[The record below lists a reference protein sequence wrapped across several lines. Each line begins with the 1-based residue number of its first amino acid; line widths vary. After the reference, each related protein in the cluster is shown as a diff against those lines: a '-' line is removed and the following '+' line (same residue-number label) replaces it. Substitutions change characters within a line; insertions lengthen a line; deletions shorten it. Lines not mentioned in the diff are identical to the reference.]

1 MSDTFA
7 QNPKLV
13 ELTNANNMTVTIMD
27 WGATIHSIK
36 VPVNG
41 QLQEMLIGPKNPEDY
56 SRQLCYMGA
65 TIGRYANRIDKGQ
78 FTANGGKSYTVGGG
92 KDVVLHGGEVGFDK
106 LRFTIAAQSKNSVTF
121 TLHSPDGDEGFP
133 GNFDLTVVY
142 TLGDDGA
149 LKIEY
154 EGKCD
159 QECAACI
166 TNHSYFNLNGRHSS
180 VLGHE
185 GCFNSEQILVI
196 DSRAIPTGVLHDVT
210 ARTDKVDNFNFTSWK
225 KFAHSVDDFKDDK
238 NMEFTHG
245 YDHCFVVKG
254 FGDTTKPVVS
264 VKGEPIDGK
273 QVQLDVYTDYPA
285 FQFYSGNAIND
296 GAPEGMVAVARD
308 DGKVYGAYDG
318 FAIEPEYFPD
328 APHLDQFKDIN
339 PMVSPSAPLKR
350 FITYKFTVI

>member
-254 FGDTTKPVVS
+254 FGDTTKPVIS

-328 APHLDQFKDIN
+328 APHLAQFKDIN

>member
-1 MSDTFA
+1 MSDIFA

-13 ELTNANNMTVTIMD
+13 ELTNAHNMSVTIMD

-41 QLQEMLIGPKNPEDY
+41 KLHEMLVGPKAPEDY

-65 TIGRYANRIDKGQ
+65 TIGRYANRINHGEFK
-78 FTANGGKSYTVGGG
+78 ANGKSYTVGGG

-106 LRFTIAAQSKNSVTF
+106 KRFTIAAQSKNSVTF

-166 TNHSYFNLNGRHSS
+166 TNHSYFNLNGHHSS

-196 DSRAIPTGVLHDVT
+196 DSRAIPTGELYNVT
-210 ARTDKVDNFNFTSWK
+210 ARTDKVDNFNFTQWK
-225 KFAHSVDDFKDDK
+225 KFANSVDDFADDK

-254 FGDTTKPVVS
+254 MGDTTKPVVS
-264 VKGEPIDGK
+264 VKGEPIDGAR
-273 QVQLDVYTDYPA
+273 VQLDVYTDYPA
-285 FQFYSGNAIND
+285 FQFYSGNAINE
-296 GAPEGMVAVARD
+296 GATEDMCAYARD

-328 APHLDQFKDIN
+328 APHLDQYKDVN
-339 PMVSPSAPLKR
+339 PLVSPSAPLKH

>member
-13 ELTNANNMTVTIMD
+13 ELTNAQKMSVTIMD

-41 QLQEMLIGPKNPEDY
+41 KSYEMLVGPAAPEDY

-65 TIGRYANRIDKGQ
+65 TIGRYANRIDHGEFK
-78 FTANGGKSYTVGGG
+78 ANGKSYTVGGG

-106 LRFTIAAQSKNSVTF
+106 KRFTIAAQSANSVTL
-121 TLHSPDGDEGFP
+121 TLHSPDGEEGFP

-142 TLGDDGA
+142 TLGDDGT

-166 TNHSYFNLNGRHSS
+166 TNHSYFNLNGHHSS

-185 GCFNSEQILVI
+185 ACFNSKDILVI
-196 DSRAIPTGVLHDVT
+196 DSRSIPTGEVYDVT
-210 ARTDKVDNFNFTSWK
+210 ARTDKVDNFNFTQWK
-225 KFAHSVDDFKDDK
+225 KFAKSVDDFVGDK

-245 YDHCFVVKG
+245 YDHCFIVQ
-254 FGDTTKPVVS
+254 DRDSSKPVVAI
-264 VKGEPIDGK
+264 KGEPIDGK
-273 QVQLDVYTDYPA
+273 RVQLEIFSDYPA
-285 FQFYSGNAIND
+285 FQFYSGNAINE
-296 GAPEGMVAVARD
+296 GAPEGMYAIARD

-318 FAIEPEYFPD
+318 FAIEPEYYPD
-328 APHLDQFKDIN
+328 APHLEQFTDVN
-339 PMVSPSAPLKR
+339 PMVSPSAPLKH
-350 FITYKFTVI
+350 FITYKFTVL

>member
-264 VKGEPIDGK
+264 VKGEPIDSK

>member
-78 FTANGGKSYTVGGG
+78 FTANGGKSYTIGGG

-328 APHLDQFKDIN
+328 APHLAQFKDIN

>member
-106 LRFTIAAQSKNSVTF
+106 QRFTIAAQSKNSVTF

-210 ARTDKVDNFNFTSWK
+210 ARTDKVDNFNFISWK

-328 APHLDQFKDIN
+328 APHLAQFKDIN

>member
-13 ELTNANNMTVTIMD
+13 ELTNASNMTVTIMD

-106 LRFTIAAQSKNSVTF
+106 LRFTIAAQSKNSATF

-328 APHLDQFKDIN
+328 APHLAQFKDIN

>member
-13 ELTNANNMTVTIMD
+13 ELTNAQKMSVTIMD

-41 QLQEMLIGPKNPEDY
+41 KSYEMLVGPAAPEDY

-65 TIGRYANRIDKGQ
+65 TIGRYANRIDHGEFK
-78 FTANGGKSYTVGGG
+78 ANGKSYTVGGG

-106 LRFTIAAQSKNSVTF
+106 KRFTIAAQSANSVTL
-121 TLHSPDGDEGFP
+121 TLHSPDGEEGFP

-142 TLGDDGA
+142 TLGDDGT

-166 TNHSYFNLNGRHSS
+166 TNHSYFNLNGHHSS

-185 GCFNSEQILVI
+185 ACFNSKDILVI
-196 DSRAIPTGVLHDVT
+196 DSRSIPTGEVYDVT
-210 ARTDKVDNFNFTSWK
+210 ARTDKVDNFNFTHWK
-225 KFAHSVDDFKDDK
+225 KFAKSVDDFVGDK

-245 YDHCFVVKG
+245 YDHCFIVQ
-254 FGDTTKPVVS
+254 DRDSSKPVVAI
-264 VKGEPIDGK
+264 KGEPIDGK
-273 QVQLDVYTDYPA
+273 RVQLEIFSDYPA
-285 FQFYSGNAIND
+285 FQFYSGNAINE
-296 GAPEGMVAVARD
+296 GAPEGMCAIARD

-318 FAIEPEYFPD
+318 FAIEPEYYPD
-328 APHLDQFKDIN
+328 APHLEQFTDVN
-339 PMVSPSAPLKR
+339 PMVSPSAPLKH
-350 FITYKFTVI
+350 FITYKFTVL

>member
-210 ARTDKVDNFNFTSWK
+210 ACTDKVDNFNFTSWK

>member
-154 EGKCD
+154 ESKCD

>member
-13 ELTNANNMTVTIMD
+13 ELTNAQKMSVTIMD

-41 QLQEMLIGPKNPEDY
+41 KSYEMLVGPAAPEDY

-65 TIGRYANRIDKGQ
+65 TIGRYANRIDHGEFK
-78 FTANGGKSYTVGGG
+78 ANGKSYTVGGG

-106 LRFTIAAQSKNSVTF
+106 KRFTIAAHSANSVTL
-121 TLHSPDGDEGFP
+121 TLHSPDGEEGFP

-142 TLGDDGA
+142 TLGDDGT

-166 TNHSYFNLNGRHSS
+166 TNHSYFNLNGHHSS

-185 GCFNSEQILVI
+185 ACFNSKDILVI
-196 DSRAIPTGVLHDVT
+196 DSRSIPTGEVYDVT
-210 ARTDKVDNFNFTSWK
+210 ARTDKVDNFNFTQRK
-225 KFAHSVDDFKDDK
+225 KFAKSVDDFVGDK

-245 YDHCFVVKG
+245 YDHCFIVQ
-254 FGDTTKPVVS
+254 DRDSSKPVVAI
-264 VKGEPIDGK
+264 KGEPIDGK
-273 QVQLDVYTDYPA
+273 RVQLEIFSDYPA
-285 FQFYSGNAIND
+285 FQFYSGNAINE
-296 GAPEGMVAVARD
+296 GAPEGMCAIARD

-318 FAIEPEYFPD
+318 FAIEPEYYPD
-328 APHLDQFKDIN
+328 APHLEQFKDVN
-339 PMVSPSAPLKR
+339 PMVSPSAPLKH
-350 FITYKFTVI
+350 FITYKFTVL